1 MRQKFGSFAPCASAA
16 GAACWL
22 AWIMVVYSGDSF
34 LAAPKEAYDASS
46 SAFILSTFALSV
58 GLIAAACF
66 PRQAS
71 RLVRSTRGLI
81 AASCVGGVASVAAS
95 LSSSILPLFVASTV
109 LTGLTTAVI
118 ALRCAEWTANLDI
131 KDAVLGMFIA
141 LVVSVMAYGT
151 ISLARIHL
159 GAWFSIVSLGLL
171 VPASAVL
178 LIAGDIEEDEFDPS
192 LSLPRSFWRLVAF
205 LAILFF
211 ALCSVR
217 GYYPNA
223 TDVGSFAVSR
233 TIVGLILIAIGIVG
247 MMAIVL
253 VPRKT
258 SYGSLFYGMLIVA
271 TLSVVLVPV
280 LGFSSLGA
288 GVLGSISFGVSMI
301 TGWAWLSRVAYRS
314 GAPVVRVFGF
324 GFGFNCL
331 TATAG
336 FVLGARLYAVG
347 SETSVAMVGYALVT
361 ACLVAALVLLRK
373 EDMANVVVPVEL
385 SESGVPDGERAEG
398 EQAASTCDGSPEQA
412 AGRQDSAPA
421 PTDDKADAL
430 PASTGKPQF
439 KIKCQLIAEE
449 HGLSSREAE
458 VFLLLARGRDAQ
470 AVAEELFISF
480 NTART
485 HIRHVYTKLDVHSRH
500 ELMDLVN
507 NSKLELLE

>member
-58 GLIAAACF
+58 GLIAAAFF

-314 GAPVVRVFGF
+314 GAPVVRVWLRFRLQLPDRDSGF
-324 GFGFNCL
+324 
-331 TATAG
+331 
-336 FVLGARLYAVG
+336 R
-347 SETSVAMVGYALVT
+347 
-361 ACLVAALVLLRK
+361 
-373 EDMANVVVPVEL
+373 
-385 SESGVPDGERAEG
+385 
-398 EQAASTCDGSPEQA
+398 
-412 AGRQDSAPA
+412 AGR
-421 PTDDKADAL
+421 KA
-430 PASTGKPQF
+430 
-439 KIKCQLIAEE
+439 
-449 HGLSSREAE
+449 
-458 VFLLLARGRDAQ
+458 VRGR
-470 AVAEELFISF
+470 
-480 NTART
+480 
-485 HIRHVYTKLDVHSRH
+485 K
-500 ELMDLVN
+500 
-507 NSKLELLE
+507 

>member
-58 GLIAAACF
+58 SLIVAACF

-95 LSSSILPLFVASTV
+95 LSSSMLPLFVASTV

-217 GYYPNA
+217 RSCA
-223 TDVGSFAVSR
+223 FLASVS
-233 TIVGLILIAIGIVG
+233 
-247 MMAIVL
+247 
-253 VPRKT
+253 
-258 SYGSLFYGMLIVA
+258 
-271 TLSVVLVPV
+271 
-280 LGFSSLGA
+280 
-288 GVLGSISFGVSMI
+288 
-301 TGWAWLSRVAYRS
+301 
-314 GAPVVRVFGF
+314 
-324 GFGFNCL
+324 
-331 TATAG
+331 
-336 FVLGARLYAVG
+336 
-347 SETSVAMVGYALVT
+347 
-361 ACLVAALVLLRK
+361 
-373 EDMANVVVPVEL
+373 
-385 SESGVPDGERAEG
+385 
-398 EQAASTCDGSPEQA
+398 ASTA
-412 AGRQDSAPA
+412 
-421 PTDDKADAL
+421 
-430 PASTGKPQF
+430 
-439 KIKCQLIAEE
+439 
-449 HGLSSREAE
+449 
-458 VFLLLARGRDAQ
+458 
-470 AVAEELFISF
+470 
-480 NTART
+480 
-485 HIRHVYTKLDVHSRH
+485 
-500 ELMDLVN
+500 
-507 NSKLELLE
+507 